1 MPFKKGHKKHGGR
14 KKGDTNKKTSENR
27 ERVNNVLNYLH
38 EEHLYNDLKD
48 ISSSERVKTYIAL
61 MEYSLPKLQR
71 IAHTGPSDDRLK
83 IEIQVVDA
91 SDEENKD
98 G

>member
-1 MPFKKGHKKHGGR
+1 MPFKEGNKHGRGR
-14 KKGDTNKKTSENR
+14 KKGSQNKKTAENR

-38 EEHLYNDLKD
+38 EQHLYDDLKD

-71 IAHTGPSDDRLK
+71 IAHTGPNDDRLK